1 MQSVLKV
8 YGIHGRTQALIKVP
22 VNNGRAW
29 IECEFKHGRIGAG
42 IANRPA
48 TYPTSDS
55 TEQNIIENSP
65 LFGPLIFLHRVAA
78 AETPAPAKQDTP
90 AVGATAVTSV
100 TSREEAI
107 AYLKQNGAKAT
118 NLKDDESI
126 RKYAAKIGVH
136 FPNLYE

>member
-1 MQSVLKV
+1 MLKV

-22 VNNGRAW
+22 VNNGKAW
-29 IECEFKHGRIGAG
+29 IDCEFKHGRIGAG
-42 IANRPA
+42 IGNRPA
-48 TYPTSDS
+48 TYPTSDE

-65 LFGPLIFLHRVAA
+65 FFGSLIFLHRVAA
-78 AETPAPAKQDTP
+78 AETPATAKQDTP
-90 AVGATAVTSV
+90 AAPAATAVTSV
-100 TSREEAI
+100 TSKEEAI

>member
-1 MQSVLKV
+1 MLKV

-22 VNNGRAW
+22 VNNGKAW
-29 IECEFKHGRIGAG
+29 INCEFKHGRIGAG
-42 IANRPA
+42 IGNRPA
-48 TYPTSDS
+48 TYPTADV

-65 LFGPLIFLHRVAA
+65 FFGSLIFLHRVAA
-78 AETPAPAKQDTP
+78 AETPAVAKQDTP
-90 AVGATAVTSV
+90 AVPAAAAVTSV
-100 TSREEAI
+100 TSKEEAI

>member
-1 MQSVLKV
+1 MLKI

-48 TYPTSDS
+48 TYPTSDI

-65 LFGPLIFLHRVAA
+65 FFGNMIFLHRASGSDEPQA
-78 AETPAPAKQDTP
+78 AEAPAQKSL
-90 AVGATAVTSV
+90 TAVTSV
-100 TSREEAI
+100 TSKEEAV
-107 AYLKQNGAKAT
+107 AYLKANGAKAV
-118 NLKDDESI
+118 NLKDDTAI
-126 RKYAAKIGVH
+126 QKYMEKIGVF
-136 FPNLYE
+136 FPNYSF

>member
-1 MQSVLKV
+1 MLKV

-22 VNNGRAW
+22 VNNGKAW
-29 IECEFKHGRIGAG
+29 INCEFKHGRIGAG
-42 IANRPA
+42 IGNRPA
-48 TYPTSDS
+48 TYPTADV

-65 LFGPLIFLHRVAA
+65 FFGSLIFLHRVAA
-78 AETPAPAKQDTP
+78 TETPEVAKQDTP
-90 AVGATAVTSV
+90 AVPAAEAVTSV
-100 TSREEAI
+100 TSKEEAI